1 MKKRKVIILTTFNL
15 EELIE
20 KDKSVREKLEQ
31 LQRSAREAKSLIS
44 TKTGKYLMKC
54 FEEANIA
61 FTSNEDI
68 WAVVGAVVQ
77 MQENNARSQAIIKG
91 KTLCEK
97 VDIKNKS
104 RRKKVTATPEETGDN
119 LDTN

>member
-1 MKKRKVIILTTFNL
+1 MFNL

-20 KDKSVREKLEQ
+20 RDKSVQEKLEQ
-31 LQRSAREAKSLIS
+31 LQRSAREAKSRIS

-54 FEEANIA
+54 FEEAGID
-61 FTSNEDI
+61 FTSNKDI

-91 KTLCEK
+91 QELCEK
-97 VDIKNKS
+97 VDEKNKS
-104 RRKKVTATPEETGDN
+104 RRRKKVTATPETGDE
-119 LDTN
+119 LDAN

>member
-1 MKKRKVIILTTFNL
+1 MTTFNL

-31 LQRSAREAKSLIS
+31 LQRSAREAKNRIS

-54 FEEANIA
+54 FEEAGIP

-77 MQENNARSQAIIKG
+77 MQKNNAREQSIHLG
-91 KTLCEK
+91 KPLCEQVADK
-97 VDIKNKS
+97 LKS
-104 RRKKVTATPEETGDN
+104 RRKKKVTAAPDESGEID
-119 LDTN
+119 DK